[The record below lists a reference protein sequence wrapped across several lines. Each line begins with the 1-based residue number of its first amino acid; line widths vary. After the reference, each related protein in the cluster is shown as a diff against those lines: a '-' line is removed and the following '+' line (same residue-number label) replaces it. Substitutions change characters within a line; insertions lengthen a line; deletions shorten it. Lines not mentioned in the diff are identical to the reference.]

1 MKRLNGKVA
10 LITGGGRNLGRELAL
25 ALAKEGADI
34 IINYFSSENDAL
46 QTQTETEKLG
56 VKAMLVKTDISR
68 ISEIQNMANTAIHAF
83 GKIDILINN
92 AGIFM
97 RTPLNELTEKKWDEV
112 LDTNLKSVLFT
123 AKAFFSPSSPVGAGF
138 QPARKGMILNIADVG
153 GFRPWPGYLAYC
165 ISKAGVIMA
174 TKCLAS
180 ALAPDVQVNCIAP
193 GMISFPEEFDN
204 HKKDKILDRIPM
216 KRLGSYQDIV
226 NAALFL
232 LCDASFVTGQ
242 AIIVDGGRVL
252 N

>member
-10 LITGGGRNLGRELAL
+10 LITGGSRNLGRELAL

-34 IINYFSSENDAL
+34 IINYFSSENKAL
-46 QTQTETEKLG
+46 QTQTEIEKLG
-56 VKAMLVKTDISR
+56 VKAILVKTDISR
-68 ISEIQNMANTAIHAF
+68 VSEIQNMADTAIHAF

-97 RTPLNELTEKKWDEV
+97 RTPLNELTEKIWDEV

-123 AKAFFSPSSPVGAGF
+123 AKAFSEGMISQKS
-138 QPARKGMILNIADVG
+138 GMILNIADVG
-153 GFRPWPGYLAYC
+153 GFHPWPGYLAYC

-193 GMISFPEEFDN
+193 GMITFPDEFDN
-204 HKKDKILDRIPM
+204 HKKDKMLDRIPM
-216 KRLGSYQDIV
+216 KRLGSYQDIA
-226 NAALFL
+226 NAAMFL

-242 AIIVDGGRVL
+242 SIIVDGGRVL